1 MIRNFTSVTKLY
13 GMDNNVEAYVIVEN
27 GKTSYIPLDEANTD
41 YQAIQTWIAAGG
53 IVIDNAPSG
62 TEADGG
68 TVIDNGGG
76 E

>member
-1 MIRNFTSVTKLY
+1 MINEIEKIY
-13 GMDNNVEAYVIVEN
+13 DADNNHFGYEMRLTDGRILNV
-27 GKTSYIPLDEANTD
+27 PLDEANTD
-41 YQAIQTWIAAGG
+41 YQSIQTWIAAGG